1 MIILPNNKEDE
12 NLDGVKSP
20 SSYLKAKSLEKKNID
35 KSFKH
40 LTIFD
45 KRNDI
50 MEDRLDIG
58 KNINE
63 YDKYLYLNEIKRQND
78 NYKFNKYLE
87 KLVTPFKR
95 LEFQKYVNELESL
108 DNFYFLVIKKQ
119 FNKYTLSSLSA
130 SLLQIEKHCIKIKEK
145 LNQSK
150 IKIKENKKENGS
162 LFLGAKSSTEY
173 VTADNLLKEFSI
185 IAEECHY
192 LNNLANKDYDTQSLF
207 PLEND
212 SEKSLLTYF
221 IMTSIKLFECLDTKG
236 LTDEKIKQE
245 QQSFVWETILLT
257 NSLKE
262 TSYSTFRKNLSLTK
276 NKSYH
281 FFNLVNCA
289 TQDHYFKIK
298 EEILNF

>member
-12 NLDGVKSP
+12 NLDSVKSP

-45 KRNDI
+45 KRDDI

-58 KNINE
+58 TNSNE
-63 YDKYLYLNEIKRQND
+63 YDRYLYLNEIKRQND

-87 KLVTPFKR
+87 KLFI
-95 LEFQKYVNELESL
+95 L
-108 DNFYFLVIKKQ
+108 DASIFCKLIDEQNYFLVIKKQ

-185 IAEECHY
+185 IAEECNY

-245 QQSFVWETILLT
+245 QQSFENNVIGDLLV
-257 NSLKE
+257 
-262 TSYSTFRKNLSLTK
+262 TSYSTFSRNRTLGNMLGKG
-276 NKSYH
+276 
-281 FFNLVNCA
+281 
-289 TQDHYFKIK
+289 YF
-298 EEILNF
+298 